1 MLPTIDVPEP
11 IEQTASGRAGVP
23 AAGAAAA
30 AGSGGR
36 GGGAATPTSGF
47 AGVGGGASGLPLKLL
62 SMSLPLVLVG
72 IPAIPTRRD
81 TGLIVAQAR
90 DIPDKPWPLPPGAR
104 GYHRA
109 RRLERM
115 ELQLSALVLQRARHC
130 ARPALARRRAT
141 AGLSPPK
148 RGARR
153 RKRRNPQNGIVR
165 CRSGSSQ

>member
-62 SMSLPLVLVG
+62 SMSLPLLLVG
-72 IPAIPTRRD
+72 IPAFRHD
-81 TGLIVAQAR
+81 AVQA
-90 DIPDKPWPLPPGAR
+90 
-104 GYHRA
+104 
-109 RRLERM
+109 
-115 ELQLSALVLQRARHC
+115 SAS
-130 ARPALARRRAT
+130 RRRAT
-141 AGLSPPK
+141 FRISLRHCPQ
-148 RGARR
+148 RR
-153 RKRRNPQNGIVR
+153 EATTAIG
-165 CRSGSSQ
+165 